1 MNKKVWQSEAPSNI
15 ALIKY
20 MGKKPQEGNIPD
32 NPSISYTL
40 PHLLTSV
47 ELELSDDYEDLW
59 EPLHKEG
66 YIAPSLGPKESM
78 RFLNHLQK
86 LKDKFEVKE
95 HFIVRSANSFPQN
108 CGLASS
114 ASSFAALTKVCVQ
127 AFCELTNR
135 PLLSVE
141 EQASL
146 SRQGS
151 GSSCRSFME
160 PWCMWSEDRI
170 NNINF
175 PLSKLLHMVVVAD
188 DKKKRVSSS
197 EAHKRVSS
205 SLLYRGRAE
214 RATIRL
220 GLLIEAM
227 NLKDW
232 TKAYE
237 LCWAE
242 FWDMHALFETSE
254 PSFGYMNQKTFEVLH
269 HAKSIWT
276 RISDGPIVTMDAGP
290 NVHLLF
296 RPEQTLMAQDLK
308 EKYIN
313 QGHSVYSKGF

>member
-1 MNKKVWQSEAPSNI
+1 MIKKTWQSTAPSNI

-20 MGKKPQEGNIPD
+20 MGKKEGGLPG

-40 PHLLTSV
+40 PHLVTCV

-66 YIAPSLGPKESM
+66 FTPPSLDPKESL
-78 RFLNHLQK
+78 RFLNHLQM
-86 LKDKFEVKE
+86 LKDKFAIKE

-114 ASSFAALTKVCVQ
+114 ASSFAALTKVCVK
-127 AFCELTNR
+127 AFCGHL
-135 PLLSVE
+135 VDVD
-141 EQASL
+141 EQAAL
-146 SRQGS
+146 SRLGS

-160 PWCMWSEDRI
+160 PWCMWSETHV
-170 NNINF
+170 NEVKF
-175 PLSKLLHMVVVAD
+175 PFSKLMHMVVVVD

-197 EAHKRVSS
+197 KAHERVLS
-205 SLLYRGRAE
+205 SLSYRGRTQ

-220 GLLIEAM
+220 GLLVEAM

-232 TKAYE
+232 TKIFE

-242 FWDMHALFETSE
+242 FWDMHSLFETSE
-254 PSFGYMNQKTFEVLH
+254 PSFGYMTQKTLAILH

-276 RISDGPIVTMDAGP
+276 RISDGPLITMDAGP

-296 RPEQTLMAQDLK
+296 RPEQVLMAQDLK

-313 QGHSVYSKGF
+313 QGYSLHSQGF

>member
-1 MNKKVWQSEAPSNI
+1 MTKKVWQSEAPSNI

-20 MGKKPQEGNIPD
+20 MGKKPDSGNLPD

-40 PHLLTSV
+40 PHLLTCV
-47 ELELSDDYEDLW
+47 ELELSDNYEDLW

-66 YIAPSLGPKESM
+66 YIAPSLGPKESV

-86 LKDKFEVKE
+86 LKDGFGVKQN
-95 HFIVRSANSFPQN
+95 FIVRSANSFPQD

-114 ASSFAALTKVCVQ
+114 ASSFAALTKVAVS
-127 AFCELTNR
+127 AFCELTDR
-135 PLLSVE
+135 PLLGVV

-146 SRQGS
+146 SRLGS

-170 NNINF
+170 NKVNF
-175 PLSKLLHMVVVAD
+175 PQRNLLHMVVVAD
-188 DKKKRVSSS
+188 EKKKKVSSS

-205 SLLYRGRAE
+205 SLLYSGRTE
-214 RATIRL
+214 RATVRL

-254 PSFGYMNQKTFEVLH
+254 PSFGYMTQKSFEILH

-276 RISDGPIVTMDAGP
+276 RISDGPIITMDAGP

-296 RPEQTLMAQDLK
+296 RPEQKLMAQDLK
-308 EKYIN
+308 EKYLG
-313 QGHSVYSKGF
+313 QGHSVYSQGI

>member
-1 MNKKVWQSEAPSNI
+1 MTKKIWQSKAPSNI

-20 MGKKPQEGNIPD
+20 MGKKYEEGNIPD
-32 NPSISYTL
+32 NPSLSYTL
-40 PHLLTSV
+40 PHLLTCV
-47 ELELSDDYEDLW
+47 ELELSDNYEDLL

-66 YIAPSLGPKESM
+66 YIAPSLGPKESF

-86 LKDKFEVKE
+86 LKDTFKIKE

-114 ASSFAALTKVCVQ
+114 ASSFAALTKVCVK

-135 PLLSVE
+135 PLLSVV
-141 EQASL
+141 EQALL

-160 PWCMWSEDRI
+160 PWCMWSESHI
-170 NNINF
+170 NKVNF
-175 PLSKLLHMVVVAD
+175 PQSKLLHIVVIVD
-188 DKKKRVSSS
+188 EKKKKVFSS

-205 SLLYRGRAE
+205 SLLYKGRTE
-214 RATIRL
+214 RATVRL
-220 GLLIEAM
+220 GLLIEAL

-242 FWDMHALFETSE
+242 FWDMHALFETSQ
-254 PSFGYMNQKTFEVLH
+254 PSFGYMTQRTFEILH

-276 RISDGPIVTMDAGP
+276 RISDGPIITMDAGP

-296 RPEQTLMAQDLK
+296 RSEQTLMAQDLK
-308 EKYIN
+308 EKYTS
-313 QGHSVYSKGF
+313 QGHSVYSQGF

>member
-1 MNKKVWQSEAPSNI
+1 MTKKIWQSEAPSNI

-20 MGKKPQEGNIPD
+20 MGKKSPEENIPD
-32 NPSISYTL
+32 NPSLSYTL
-40 PHLLTSV
+40 PHLLTCV

-66 YIAPSLGPKESM
+66 YIAPLLGPKESL

-127 AFCELTNR
+127 AFCELTKR
-135 PLLSVE
+135 PPLDAI

-146 SRQGS
+146 SRCGS

-160 PWCMWSEDRI
+160 PWCMWSEDHI
-170 NNINF
+170 TKVNF
-175 PLSKLLHMVVVAD
+175 PYSKLLHMVVVAHE
-188 DKKKRVSSS
+188 KKKRVSSS
-197 EAHKRVSS
+197 DAHKRVIL
-205 SLLYRGRAE
+205 SLLYRGRIE
-214 RATIRL
+214 RATVRL
-220 GLLIEAM
+220 GLLVEAM
-227 NLKDW
+227 NLKNW
-232 TKAYE
+232 MKAYE

-242 FWDMHALFETSE
+242 FWDMHALFETSQ
-254 PSFGYMNQKTFEVLH
+254 PSFGYMTQKTFEILH

-296 RPEQTLMAQDLK
+296 RPEQTLMAQNLK
-308 EKYIN
+308 EKYVN
-313 QGHSVYSKGF
+313 QGHSIYSQGF

>member
-1 MNKKVWQSEAPSNI
+1 VIKKNWQSTAPSNI

-20 MGKKPQEGNIPD
+20 MGKKEGGGNIPD

-40 PHLLTSV
+40 PHLVTCV
-47 ELELSDDYEDLW
+47 ELELSDNYEDLW

-66 YIAPSLGPKESM
+66 FTPPSLGPKESL
-78 RFLNHLQK
+78 RFLNHLQM
-86 LKDKFEVKE
+86 LKGKYEVKE

-114 ASSFAALTKVCVQ
+114 ASSFAALTMVCVK

-135 PLLSVE
+135 PLTDVV
-141 EQASL
+141 EQAAM
-146 SRQGS
+146 SRLGS

-170 NNINF
+170 NQVKF
-175 PLSKLLHMVVVAD
+175 PMSKLMHMVVVAD

-205 SLLYRGRAE
+205 SLSYRGRTE

-227 NLKDW
+227 NLNNW

-242 FWDMHALFETSE
+242 FWDMHSLFETSE
-254 PSFGYMNQKTFEVLH
+254 PSFGYMTQKTLEILQA
-269 HAKSIWT
+269 AKSIWT
-276 RISDGPIVTMDAGP
+276 RISDGPLITMDAGP

-308 EKYIN
+308 EKYIA